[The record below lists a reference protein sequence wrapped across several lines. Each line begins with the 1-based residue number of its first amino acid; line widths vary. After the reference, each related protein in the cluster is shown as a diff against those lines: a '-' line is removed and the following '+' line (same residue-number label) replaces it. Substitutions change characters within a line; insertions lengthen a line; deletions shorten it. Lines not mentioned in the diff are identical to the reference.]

1 MNHSFDVAMAERYG
15 VNEAIFI
22 ENLRFWILKNKANKR
37 HFYDGRYWTYNSAKA
52 FAELFPYWSRQQVE
66 RIIHKLKSAGVL
78 LIGHYSQN
86 AYDRTN
92 FYALSDEMDSLFKAN
107 PFIENEESTNTD
119 INTDSLFNRFW
130 TAYPAKKAKP
140 AALKAFNRLKA
151 SEELT
156 NQIIAD
162 IEKQKASEQWQKN
175 GGQFIPMPA
184 TYLNQRR
191 WEDEAE
197 TAELPNI
204 LKGAI

>member
-119 INTDSLFNRFW
+119 INTDALFTRFW

-151 SEELT
+151 SDELT
-156 NQIIAD
+156 SQIIAD

-191 WEDEAE
+191 WEDGICGSAVNEFAGG
-197 TAELPNI
+197 I
-204 LKGAI
+204 

>member
-1 MNHSFDVAMAERYG
+1 MAERYG

-52 FAELFPYWSRQQVE
+52 FTELFPYWSKQQVE

-78 LIGHYSQN
+78 LIGHYSPN
-86 AYDRTN
+86 TYDRTN
-92 FYALSDEMDSLFKAN
+92 FYAFSDEMDSLFKAN

-156 NQIIAD
+156 NQILAD

>member
-52 FAELFPYWSRQQVE
+52 FTELFPYWSKQQVE

-78 LIGHYSQN
+78 LIGHYSPN
-86 AYDRTN
+86 TYDRTN
-92 FYALSDEMDSLFKAN
+92 FYAFSDEMDSLFKAN

-156 NQIIAD
+156 NQILAD